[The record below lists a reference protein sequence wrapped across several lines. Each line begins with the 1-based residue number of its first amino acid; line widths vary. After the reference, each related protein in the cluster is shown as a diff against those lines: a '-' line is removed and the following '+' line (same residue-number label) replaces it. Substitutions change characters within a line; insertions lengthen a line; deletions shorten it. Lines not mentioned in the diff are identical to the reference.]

1 MSGPGAPIR
10 CLIDGVSGRRIPVT
24 DRGLSYGD
32 GLFETLLVR
41 DGRPCQWR
49 RHLDRLA
56 LGCRRLGFPT
66 PAESTLAG
74 EVAGLLRGI
83 DAGVLKVLVT
93 RGDGGRGY
101 APRSDPRPRRILT
114 LFGAPDYPTE
124 WHLRGVVART
134 CRTPAN
140 QNPLLA
146 GLKHLNR
153 LDSVLARAEWSE
165 PSIAE
170 GLMAGP
176 GGDIIGGTM
185 TNLFLWDGAGLLTPA
200 VDGCGIAGTVRGL
213 AMDLAA
219 VMGIPCVETRLAR
232 ADLIRARGMFLTN
245 SLAGV
250 WPVRRLDAHEYDPE
264 DLPLGLIRAL
274 WQEAQSPEGPGQ

>member
-32 GLFETLLVR
+32 GLFETLLIH

-49 RHLDRLA
+49 RHLDRLG

-66 PAESTLAG
+66 SAESTLAG
-74 EVAGLLRGI
+74 EVARLLRGI
-83 DAGVLKVLVT
+83 DRGVLKVLVT
-93 RGDGGRGY
+93 RGNGGRGY
-101 APRSDPRPRRILT
+101 APRSEARPRRILS
-114 LFGAPDYPTE
+114 LFAAPDYPAE
-124 WHLRGVVART
+124 WHLTGVVART
-134 CRTPAN
+134 CQTPAT

-153 LDSVLARAEWSE
+153 LDSVLARAEWSD
-165 PSIAE
+165 PGIAE

-176 GGDIIGGTM
+176 GGDFIGGTM

-200 VDGCGIAGTVRGL
+200 VDGCGVAGTVRGL

-219 VMGIPCVETRLAR
+219 GLGIPYVETRLTR
-232 ADLIRARGMFLTN
+232 ADLVGARGLFLTN
-245 SLAGV
+245 SIAGV
-250 WPVRRLDAHEYDPE
+250 WPVRRLDDQEYDPE
-264 DLPLGLIRAL
+264 DLPLDLISAVRQA
-274 WQEAQSPEGPGQ
+274 AQSPEWLGQ